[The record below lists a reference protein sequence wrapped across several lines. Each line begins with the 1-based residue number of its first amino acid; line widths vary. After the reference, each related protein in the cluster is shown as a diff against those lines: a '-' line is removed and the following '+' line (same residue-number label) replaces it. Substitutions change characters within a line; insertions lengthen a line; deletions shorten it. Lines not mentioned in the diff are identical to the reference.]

1 MGSFCLLMSSKPVLP
16 DYQVSSI
23 FMFTDVCE
31 QMRILMTP
39 GQTILN
45 KGGIKQYLTCLET
58 SFQKNVTDQISN
70 VLVGEYILLE
80 QINFEL
86 EFLRKNQS
94 INVDLNV
101 TSISD
106 ALSRTFAQ
114 GDAGSVYYRDNY
126 VRLANLTNIVKKKL
140 LRLPYCYYLN
150 DW

>member
-1 MGSFCLLMSSKPVLP
+1 M
-16 DYQVSSI
+16 
-23 FMFTDVCE
+23 CE

-45 KGGIKQYLTCLET
+45 KGGIKQYLACLET
-58 SFQKNVTDQISN
+58 QFQKNVTEQISN
-70 VLVGEYILLE
+70 VAVGEYILLE

-86 EFLRKNQS
+86 ESLQQKKLAT
-94 INVDLNV
+94 DANV

-106 ALSRTFAQ
+106 ALSRTFQAV
-114 GDAGSVYYRDNY
+114 DSSSTYFRDNY
-126 VRLANLTNIVKKKL
+126 LKLANLTNIVKKKL